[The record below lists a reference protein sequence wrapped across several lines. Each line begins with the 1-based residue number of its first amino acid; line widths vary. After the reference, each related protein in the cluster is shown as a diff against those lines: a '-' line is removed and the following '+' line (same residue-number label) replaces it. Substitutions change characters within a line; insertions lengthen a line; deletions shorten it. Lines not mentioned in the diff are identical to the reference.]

1 MIPFKLSEAAAAV
14 GGRIHPESNEL
25 IINRLFLD
33 SRESEGESGLFFA
46 IRGERT
52 DGHGFVPSVVSKGN
66 AAFVDRE
73 EAFSSNTVLVDDV
86 KDAIYRLGDWY
97 RRTKCPDVKTVCV
110 TGSVGK
116 TTTKDMTGIVFSA
129 CAPTY
134 VTGGN
139 KNSLIGLPLSVMSID
154 RGIEYAVLELG
165 MSARGEIGKLSLLA
179 RPYLSMITTI
189 GSSHMEALGSIEN
202 IKNEKFDILKGESAT
217 GKIILNADNEL
228 ERAEGIKL
236 GDRAV
241 FCSAERRDAHF
252 FAENIEERPRGVAF
266 SIVYGGGRAD
276 IQLSVSGKHNVSDAL
291 LAFAAG
297 VCCGFDPK
305 RCAASLEK
313 FVPAG
318 NRQHKYETNGITV
331 FADCYNASPESMK
344 AALEVLGSSAGR
356 RIAVLGDMME
366 LGTNSDSLHRKVA
379 EIAAGSADVLIFVG
393 DMAKVYADAAG
404 GVTYTFGIAEKS
416 AAAKMLKEILKQG
429 DAVLFKASNRLHF
442 EDIIKEAGL

>member
-14 GGRIHPESNEL
+14 GGRVHPESSEL
-25 IINRLFLD
+25 IINRLFVD
-33 SRESEGESGLFFA
+33 SRESDGESGLFFA
-46 IRGERT
+46 IRGERI
-52 DGHGFVPSVVSKGN
+52 DGHSFVPSVVSKGN

-73 EAFSSNTVLVDDV
+73 EAFTKNTVLVDDV

-97 RRTKCPDVKTVCV
+97 RRTKCPDVKAVCV

-116 TTTKDMTGIVFSA
+116 TTTKDMTGIVFSE
-129 CAPTY
+129 CAKTY

-154 RGIEYAVLELG
+154 HGTEYAVLELG

-202 IKNEKFDILKGESAT
+202 IKNEKFDILKGESAN
-217 GKIILNADNEL
+217 GKIVLNADNEL
-228 ERAEGIKL
+228 ERAEGLKL

-241 FCSAERRDAHF
+241 FCSVERSDAHF
-252 FAENIEERPRGVAF
+252 FAENIEERPQGIAF
-266 SIVYGGGRAD
+266 SIVYSGGRED
-276 IQLSVSGKHNVSDAL
+276 IQLSVAGKHNVSDAL

-297 VCCGFDPK
+297 VCCGFDPG
-305 RCAASLEK
+305 RCAAALEE
-313 FVPAG
+313 FAPAG
-318 NRQHKYETNGITV
+318 NRQRKYETNGITV
-331 FADCYNASPESMK
+331 FADCYNASPESMT
-344 AALEVLGSSAGR
+344 AALDVLKSSAGR

-366 LGTNSDSLHRKVA
+366 LGTDSDALHRKVA
-379 EIAAGSADVLIFVG
+379 ESAAKAADVLIFVG
-393 DMAKVYADAAG
+393 DMAQVYADAAG
-404 GVTYTFGIAEKS
+404 GVSYTFGIDEKS
-416 AAAKMLKEILKQG
+416 AAAKLLKEILKQG
-429 DAVLFKASNRLHF
+429 DAVLFKASNRLHL